1 MPEVSPAEV
10 KALRDRTGLPIMDCK
25 RALVECEGDMDK
37 AIEYLR
43 KQGAKLQGA
52 RRDRETTAGR
62 LAVYADLAR
71 GVGAMVELK
80 CESAPVANSPEVVQ
94 FAKELAQ
101 QLALGSGAASPEELL
116 AQPAP
121 NKPGMTLG
129 EQKDDMFNRMR
140 EVFNVTRLL
149 RIDAPCGGYAH
160 HDGSIA
166 VLVEVRGGSP
176 EVAKDIAMH
185 VAARSPAVVRKEE
198 LDAAEIE
205 RERQILLEAARK
217 EGKPENVIAKIIES
231 RLKNFYAE
239 KVLLEQPFVKDE
251 SLTVGKLAAANRL
264 EVVRFVHWHLG
275 KA

>member
-10 KALRDRTGLPIMDCK
+10 KALRDRTGLPMMDCK

-37 AIEYLR
+37 AIEFLR

-52 RRDRETTAGR
+52 RRERETAAGR
-62 LAVYADLAR
+62 LAVYADVER

-94 FAKELAQ
+94 FAKDLAR
-101 QLALGSGAASPEELL
+101 QLALGPGAASPEELL

-121 NKPGMTLG
+121 GKPGMTLA

-140 EVFNVTRLL
+140 EVFNVTRVL

-166 VLVEVRGGSP
+166 VLVEVRGGAA
-176 EVAKDIAMH
+176 ETAKDIAMH
-185 VAARSPAVVRKEE
+185 VAARSPAVVRKED
-198 LDAAEIE
+198 LDPAEVEKE
-205 RERQILLEAARK
+205 REILLEAARK
-217 EGKPENVIAKIIES
+217 EGRPEQIISKMIEG

-239 KVLLEQPFVKDE
+239 KALLEQPFVKDE
-251 SLTVGKLAAANRL
+251 SLTVGKLAAASKL
-264 EVVRFVHWHLG
+264 EVVRFVLWRLG
-275 KA
+275 KS